1 MKFFKKILSFV
12 FSRAF
17 LIVLGFILE
26 IILFIAIV
34 NYFSDQFVWVF
45 ALHYV
50 LSIITTIF
58 IINKDLLPEYKISWL
73 LPVFFIPVYGCIFF
87 FLFSENRIMRKV
99 RKSMNAVSI
108 RLKESQT
115 SHEEILESLDPSTT
129 AYHQSRY
136 LTEYGHS
143 PIYEN
148 SVTTFYPTGE
158 DYFKDL
164 VEELKKAERFI
175 FLEFFIIERGYMWD
189 TILEILRDKVKKGV
203 DVRIIYD
210 DFGCLT
216 KLPRNYEKKLSSYG
230 IKVHVF
236 NPILLFVM
244 PKHNNRDHR
253 KIVVIDGYVGF
264 TGGINLADEYIN
276 KVKRFGTW
284 KDSAVRLTG
293 EAVYSLTTMFL
304 SLWSHYE
311 ESTEPFESF
320 LPSALSVPVQHQGY
334 VQPFND
340 SPLDSEAVCET
351 VYLNA
356 INAAKKYV
364 YITTPYLILSRELEN
379 ALCNVAKAGIDVRI
393 ITPHIPDKKIVFM
406 VTRSYYKRLIHAGVQ
421 IYEYTPGFIHAKN
434 LVIDDE
440 FAVVGTIN
448 MDFRS
453 MYLHFECGVW
463 MYESPAV
470 KDIYDD
476 FINTLEVSR
485 ETTKEDIDNIP
496 FFKGMFISVM
506 QLFAPFM

>member
-1 MKFFKKILSFV
+1 MNFFKKLITFI
-12 FSRAF
+12 FSRSF
-17 LIVLGFILE
+17 LIFLGFIAE
-26 IILFIAIV
+26 VIGFIAV
-34 NYFSDQFVWVF
+34 VYYFNEQFIWVF
-45 ALHYV
+45 AIHYI

-58 IINKDLLPEYKISWL
+58 IINKDLLPEYKISWM
-73 LPVFFIPVYGCIFF
+73 LPVFFIPIYGAIFF

-99 RKSMNAVSI
+99 KHSMNEVSVL
-108 RLKESQT
+108 LKESH
-115 SHEEILESLDPSTT
+115 SAHEEILESLDRESST
-129 AYHQSRY
+129 YHQSRY
-136 LTEYGHS
+136 LTVYGHS

-148 SVTTFYPTGE
+148 SIATFFPTGE
-158 DYFKDL
+158 EYFENLIEDL
-164 VEELKKAERFI
+164 EKAEKFI
-175 FLEFFIIERGYMWD
+175 FMEFFIIEEGYMWD
-189 TILEILRDKVKKGV
+189 TILEILKRKAEEGV
-203 DVRIIYD
+203 DVRLIYD

-216 KLPRNYEKKLSSYG
+216 KLPRNYEHKLESYG
-230 IKVHVF
+230 LKVHVF

-253 KIVVIDGYVGF
+253 KIVVIDGYIGY

-276 KVKRFGTW
+276 KVNRFGNW
-284 KDSAVRLTG
+284 KDSGVRILG

-311 ESTEPFESF
+311 DDSEPFESF
-320 LPSALSVPVQHQGY
+320 LPEATSVPVLPQGF

-340 SPLDSEAVCET
+340 SPLDTEAVSET

-379 ALCNVAKAGIDVRI
+379 ALCNASKAGIDVRI

-406 VTRSYYKRLIHAGVQ
+406 VTRSYYKKLILSGVR
-421 IYEYTPGFIHAKN
+421 IFEYEPGFIHAKN
-434 LVIDDE
+434 LVADDN

-453 MYLHFECGVW
+453 MYLHFECGVC
-463 MYESPAV
+463 MYDSPAV
-470 KDIYDD
+470 KDIHKD
-476 FINTLEVSR
+476 FMETLLVCS
-485 ETTKEDIDNIP
+485 ETTKEHVMNIP
-496 FFKGMFISVM
+496 FLKGLFVSVM

>member
-1 MKFFKKILSFV
+1 MKIFKKLLSFI

-17 LIVLGFILE
+17 LIGVGFIGE
-26 IILFIAIV
+26 VVLFIAIV
-34 NYFSDQFVWVF
+34 NYFSDQFVWFF

-58 IINKDLLPEYKISWL
+58 IVNKDLLPEYKISWL
-73 LPVFFIPVYGCIFF
+73 LPVFFVPVYGCINI
-87 FLFSENRIMRKV
+87 FLSSENRIMRK
-99 RKSMNAVSI
+99 KKKNMNEVSI
-108 RLKESQT
+108 LLKESQT
-115 SHEEILESLDPSTT
+115 SHQEILDSLDSSST
-129 AYHQSRY
+129 AYHQSFY

-148 SVTTFYPTGE
+148 SLVKFYPTGE
-158 DYFKDL
+158 AYFEDL
-164 VEELKKAERFI
+164 LLELKKAEKFI
-175 FLEFFIIERGYMWD
+175 FLEFFIIERGHMWNS
-189 TILEILRDKVKKGV
+189 ILDILREKVQQGV

-236 NPILLFVM
+236 NPIWLFVM

-253 KIVVIDGYVGF
+253 KIVVIDGHVGF

-276 KVKRFGTW
+276 YVKKFGIW
-284 KDSAVRLTG
+284 KDSAVRITG

-311 ESTEPFESF
+311 ESSEPFESF
-320 LPSALSVPVQHQGY
+320 LPMALSVPVPPQGY

-379 ALCNVAKAGIDVRI
+379 ALCNCAKAGIDVRI
-393 ITPHIPDKKIVFM
+393 ITPHIPDKRIVFM
-406 VTRSYYKRLIHAGVQ
+406 VTRSYYKRLIQAGVR

-434 LVIDDE
+434 LVTDDK

-476 FINTLEVSR
+476 FIETLKLSS
-485 ETTKEDIDNIP
+485 ETTKEHIENIS
-496 FFKGMFISVM
+496 FFKGIFTSIM